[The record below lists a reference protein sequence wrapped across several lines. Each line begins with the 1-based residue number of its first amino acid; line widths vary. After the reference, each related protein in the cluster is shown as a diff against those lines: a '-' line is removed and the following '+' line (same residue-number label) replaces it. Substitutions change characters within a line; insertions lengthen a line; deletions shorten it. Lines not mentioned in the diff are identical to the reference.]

1 MGHGEARVAQ
11 RQSEWV
17 SMQGGLGPPQHR
29 GTKRGGREG
38 GKRKQGGEGD
48 GGESKKEEW
57 KKARVEFVFICP
69 RE

>member
-1 MGHGEARVAQ
+1 MGEYA
-11 RQSEWV
+11 
-17 SMQGGLGPPQHR
+17 GGPGPTPAPR
-29 GTKRGGREG
+29 DKERREGGREEKAG
-38 GKRKQGGEGD
+38 RQRD